1 MSKSGIF
8 WIFYGQ
14 FTTVLRTLT
23 SLTSVNF
30 VTRPLWGYYPPQ
42 SNKKQ
47 PLGPLLCQRPGT
59 NPSTARPR
67 PHNTKLE
74 PQPALEVN
82 EVKPATAFGC
92 RSIITAALYWQMALV
107 TSQTQFKKSRP
118 RCRSEVCTCN
128 VTSDRYPT
136 ECPLDG
142 LFRTVFEKL

>member
-1 MSKSGIF
+1 VPIGNRRSKRFTGLRMCLRPVGLAGRPPITFYNKTKKEMSKSDIF

-23 SLTSVNF
+23 SLTSENF

-82 EVKPATAFGC
+82 GVKPATAFGC
-92 RSIITAALYWQMALV
+92 RSIITAAHYWQMALV
-107 TSQTQFKKSRP
+107 TSQAQF
-118 RCRSEVCTCN
+118 
-128 VTSDRYPT
+128 
-136 ECPLDG
+136 
-142 LFRTVFEKL
+142 